1 MPSHESQAGDL
12 RASVD
17 IAYIPVLV
25 CALLSI
31 SLIRIGFLSFFFLV
45 PLGFVAYGY
54 NRRSAWFCVLA
65 AIVGNAILA
74 WGLLFGEGIP
84 WLDMVYFTIMALIF
98 VWISAPPAVF
108 PRVPLAYRI
117 IAGSTLSALLFFFI
131 IHAAQADSVFNTFL
145 RSQAE
150 VLNSLYIASAGTDEV
165 ERSLLEEQSPDFILK
180 TLSFVAMRGGAL
192 ASSVLIFFV
201 SRQLSLTCVGIIRR
215 LRIGRTV
222 IDFHAAPFLI
232 WVLSGSLLVVLGAT
246 RFSLGVL
253 EIIGWNMV
261 TICALLYLAQGSGIA
276 LYILTRSAIPPILR
290 LVINVLIIVV
300 IFSPGINV
308 IALGALLL
316 LGIAENWAPFRAP
329 KTNGH
334 SSTPGNT

>member
-1 MPSHESQAGDL
+1 
-12 RASVD
+12 
-17 IAYIPVLV
+17 
-25 CALLSI
+25 
-31 SLIRIGFLSFFFLV
+31 
-45 PLGFVAYGY
+45 
-54 NRRSAWFCVLA
+54 
-65 AIVGNAILA
+65 
-74 WGLLFGEGIP
+74 
-84 WLDMVYFTIMALIF
+84 MALIF

-131 IHAAQADSVFNTFL
+131 IHAAQADSVFNAFI

-192 ASSVLIFFV
+192 ASSMLIFFV
-201 SRQLSLTCVGIIRR
+201 SRQLSLICVGIIRR
-215 LRIGRTV
+215 LRVGGTV
-222 IDFHAAPFLI
+222 TDFHAAPFLI
-232 WVLSGSLLVVLGAT
+232 WVLSGSLLLVLGAT

-276 LYILTRSAIPPILR
+276 LYFLTRSAISRAIPPILR
-290 LVINVLIIVV
+290 LVIDVLIVVV
-300 IFSPGINV
+300 IFSPGISV
-308 IALGALLL
+308 IALGVLLL

-329 KTNGH
+329 KTNGQ